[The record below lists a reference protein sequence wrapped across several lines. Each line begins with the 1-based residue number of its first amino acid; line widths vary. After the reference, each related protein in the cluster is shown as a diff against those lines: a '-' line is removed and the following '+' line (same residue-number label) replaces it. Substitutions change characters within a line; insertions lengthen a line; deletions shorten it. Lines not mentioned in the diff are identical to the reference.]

1 MVEENRIEELRE
13 WLKVMVFDEE
23 IVELLLNDSNIES
36 IMNLYKKR
44 QEGWKKK
51 L

>member
-1 MVEENRIEELRE
+1 MVSEVQQLRE

-23 IVELLLNDSNIES
+23 IVELLLNDQNIES
-36 IMNLYKKR
+36 MMNLYKRR